1 MRMTDGLIHCL
12 QDSLN
17 KTVEVT
23 FKDSI
28 NKCLSGQLIG
38 FDGCNILLSS
48 IKDSTKDSTHTE
60 DPILI
65 DLEYVCMIT
74 VHNVDVQSYGKAFEN
89 FRLEYAK
96 KQKRLKATEGTETT

>member
-1 MRMTDGLIHCL
+1 MRITDGLIHCL

-28 NKCLSGQLIG
+28 NKDISGQLIG
-38 FDGCNILLSS
+38 FDGCNILLNS
-48 IKDSTKDSTHTE
+48 IKGSTHSD

-74 VHNVDVQSYGKAFEN
+74 VHNVDVQSYVKAFEN

-96 KQKRLKATEGTETT
+96 KQKRLKATEGAETT

>member
-1 MRMTDGLIHCL
+1 MTDGLIQCL

-17 KTVEVT
+17 KTVEVS

-28 NKCLSGQLIG
+28 NKDISGQLIG
-38 FDGCNILLSS
+38 FDGCNILLNS
-48 IKDSTKDSTHTE
+48 IKDSKHSN

-65 DLEYVCMIT
+65 DLEYVCMLT
-74 VHNVDVQSYGKAFEN
+74 VHEGDAQSYKKAFEN

>member
-1 MRMTDGLIHCL
+1 MRMTDGLVHCL
-12 QDSLN
+12 QDCLN

-28 NKCLSGQLIG
+28 DKDVCGQLIG

-48 IKDSTKDSTHTE
+48 IKDSTHPS

-65 DLEYVCMIT
+65 DLEYVCMVT
-74 VHNVDVQSYGKAFEN
+74 VHNGDAQSYGKAFEN

>member
-1 MRMTDGLIHCL
+1 MTDGLIHCL

-28 NKCLSGQLIG
+28 IKDISGQLIG
-38 FDGCNILLSS
+38 FDGCNILLNS
-48 IKDSTKDSTHTE
+48 IKDSTHSG
-60 DPILI
+60 DPVLI
-65 DLEYVCMIT
+65 DLDYVCMVT
-74 VHNVDVQSYGKAFEN
+74 VHDGDVQSYGKAFEN

-96 KQKRLKATEGTETT
+96 KQKRLKAAEGTETT